1 MPLRTHLDRT
11 TDGAAAGDAMPEL
24 REPDESRAMRA
35 GTERIAEDGR
45 EGVTPGAR

>member
-1 MPLRTHLDRT
+1 MPMRTHLDRT
-11 TDGAAAGDAMPEL
+11 TDSTAPDHAMPEL